1 METKDQ
7 NIETATDADGNE
19 YISEIESTIT
29 DTAEDGT
36 VTVAE
41 ITTTADADDPTD
53 VDSEM
58 TITEIAP
65 DGTETVTEYV
75 GNEEGIFRV
84 EEESVFEQ
92 AAEAILGVEIE
103 DELTQVL
110 DADGNPVG
118 EDAAQDADNVSVD
131 LDADDTDVF
140 NSETADPPVSIE
152 FNLGDGDFSDSGDV
166 FDSAETPEPEE
177 TYHPTLETIE
187 PDNSS
192 DVYSPGPIVSESPV
206 YDPTLETGGEIS
218 DSEMETNE
226 AEDQE
231 ILDQQAHTDAAVE
244 AQQAADDFID
254 KGDYAA
260 AAEAREVAE
269 NESWE
274 AGDDSM
280 LGSSDAQ
287 DLEFAADKQDEAEN
301 YEQQQAA
308 NAQAGDYEAA
318 KEDAQNAAYATG
330 DADYLAG
337 GDDHTGQADSEV
349 SNMDNAI
356 WHEGLAEDRVDDAVY
371 HAEMGN
377 EDAAESALN
386 MANSEQET
394 ADAYGDKGEHG
405 GVGAD
410 FDPSSVVETGGSY
423 ESTDDY
429 LSDIDTGFDS
439 NVDMTDSSFDAGL
452 DTSLDSSIDTG
463 FDSGIDSAP
472 IDTDFDSGT
481 GEV

>member
-29 DTAEDGT
+29 ETADDGT

-53 VDSEM
+53 VDGQM

-92 AAEAILGVEIE
+92 AAEAILGIEIE
-103 DELTQVL
+103 DELTQVM

-118 EDAAQDADNVSVD
+118 DEAAQETENLSVE
-131 LDADDTDVF
+131 LSADDTDVF
-140 NSETADPPVSIE
+140 NSETDDPPVSIE
-152 FNLGDGDFSDSGDV
+152 FNLGDGDFSGSGDI
-166 FDSAETPEPEE
+166 FDSPDTSEPDDA
-177 TYHPTLETIE
+177 YDPTLETIE
-187 PDNSS
+187 TDIPA
-192 DVYSPGPIVSESPV
+192 DVYSADPLGAESPV
-206 YDPTLETGGEIS
+206 YDPTLETSDEIS
-218 DSEMETNE
+218 DSDLEMKE

-231 ILDQQAHTDAAVE
+231 ILDQQAHTDAATE

-269 NESWE
+269 NEAWE

-287 DLEFAADKQDEAEN
+287 DLEFAADKQEEAES
-301 YEQQQAA
+301 YEQQQAV
-308 NAQAGDYEAA
+308 NAQEGNYEAA

-337 GDDHTGQADSEV
+337 GNDHTGQADSEV

-356 WHEGLAEDRVDDAVY
+356 WHEGLAEDRLDDAAY

-386 MANSEQET
+386 AAGSEQEK
-394 ADAYGDKGEHG
+394 ADEYGDKGEHG

-439 NVDMTDSSFDAGL
+439 NMDMTDTSFDAGL
-452 DTSLDSSIDTG
+452 DTSIDSSVDTG
-463 FDSGIDSAP
+463 FDSGIDSTP
-472 IDTDFDSGT
+472 IDSDFDSGM
-481 GEV
+481 GDV

>member
-7 NIETATDADGNE
+7 NIETATDSEGNE
-19 YISEIESTIT
+19 YISEIESTVT
-29 DTAEDGT
+29 ETSEDGT

-53 VDSEM
+53 VDGQM

-75 GNEEGIFRV
+75 GNEDGIFKV

-103 DELTQVL
+103 DELTQVM
-110 DADGNPVG
+110 DAEGNLVG
-118 EDAAQDADNVSVD
+118 EAAEEETGNVSVE
-131 LDADDTDVF
+131 LTAEDTDVF
-140 NSETADPPVSIE
+140 NSESEDPPVSIE
-152 FNLGDGDFSDSGDV
+152 FNLGDEEFQDSDTV
-166 FDSAETPEPEE
+166 FDTQTVAETD
-177 TYHPTLETIE
+177 TGYDPTLETIE
-187 PDNSS
+187 S
-192 DVYSPGPIVSESPV
+192 DDDVFSGADTSDLSGIEN
-206 YDPTLETGGEIS
+206 ES
-218 DSEMETNE
+218 DSE
-226 AEDQE
+226 
-231 ILDQQAHTDAAVE
+231 ILEQQAQTEAATE
-244 AQQAADDFID
+244 AQQAADDFVE
-254 KGDYAA
+254 KGDYGA
-260 AAEAREVAE
+260 AAEAREAAE
-269 NESWE
+269 DAAWE
-274 AGDDSM
+274 AGDNSM
-280 LGSSDAQ
+280 LSGSDSQ
-287 DLEFAADKQDEAEN
+287 ELEAAAEKQEEAEY

-356 WHEGLAEDRVDDAVY
+356 WHEGLAEDRVEDAVY

-386 MANSEQET
+386 MADAEQET

-405 GVGAD
+405 GAGAD
-410 FDPSSVVETGGSY
+410 FDPSSVVETGGTY

-429 LSDIDTGFDS
+429 LSDIDTGFDA
-439 NVDMTDSSFDAGL
+439 NADMTDSGFDPGL
-452 DTSLDSSIDTG
+452 DTSIDSSVDTG

-472 IDTDFDSGT
+472 VDTDFDSGM
-481 GEV
+481 EDV